1 MEFDKSKVYTVFN
14 ADEVK
19 IGSKGYF
26 ADTKE
31 YLTSHVKF
39 ENKDFYCTLDEARH
53 NSELPFMTNGCVYR
67 YFYLVE
73 EPKEK
78 TKRPC
83 TREELLEMLKKQG
96 LPMLKSNLDGVNYVV
111 TVITG
116 TLCHVYDCGDYNY
129 QGLCET
135 FTLLDGTELWV
146 EE

>member
-1 MEFDKSKVYTVFN
+1 MEFDKSKVCTAFN
-14 ADEVK
+14 TEDVK

-26 ADTKE
+26 ADSKE
-31 YLTSHVKF
+31 TLIHIVNT
-39 ENKDFYCTLDEARH
+39 ENKHYYGTLDEVRH
-53 NSELPFMTNGCVYR
+53 NSELAFSTNRCVYR

-83 TREELLEMLKKQG
+83 TMEELIEILKKQG
-96 LPMLKSNLDGVNYVV
+96 LPMLRYKDDYVV
-111 TVITG
+111 TVTYMRDNRVH
-116 TLCHVYDCGDYNY
+116 TSFYDYSFEE
-129 QGLCET
+129 LCEM